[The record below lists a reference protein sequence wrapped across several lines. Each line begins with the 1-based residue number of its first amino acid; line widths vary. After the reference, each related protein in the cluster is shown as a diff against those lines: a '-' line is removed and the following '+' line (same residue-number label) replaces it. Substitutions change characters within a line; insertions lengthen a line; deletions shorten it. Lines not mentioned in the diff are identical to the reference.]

1 MHGIPLQLTPSGDSL
16 LAALSDLIRHGLAH
30 QYQQIVVHLNDEKHF
45 YISLTGATY
54 GRYLV
59 KKDGTVEE
67 ELFESDIA
75 SEFMRISRSFNDLIM
90 AASILSMYDI

>member
-1 MHGIPLQLTPSGDSL
+1 MTTWELCSTVTAEFILPYIGSTSGDSL
-16 LAALSDLIRHGLAH
+16 LTALFDLIRHGLVH

-67 ELFESDIA
+67 ECL
-75 SEFMRISRSFNDLIM
+75 NQ
-90 AASILSMYDI
+90 ILLQNL